1 MSSSKRAPE
10 LKSVAD
16 SLSGLPAT
24 EAAALRM
31 ALQEIL
37 TKTDGTSADFEAR
50 LGLIQRR
57 LLAAGTKGSVESP
70 PEQPAD

>member
-1 MSSSKRAPE
+1 MN
-10 LKSVAD
+10 SVAD

-24 EAAALRM
+24 EATALRV

-37 TKTDGTSADFEAR
+37 TETDGTSADLEAR

-70 PEQPAD
+70 PERPAD